1 MGMDVDY
8 LAAMQAID
16 ELKKIVCDTEHGKR
30 SEIADGIIEFVRR
43 VKEEY
48 GESTEPAIFKPA
60 AMLGLSDEE
69 VLDAEKERLTV
80 TISGAVNSGKS
91 SLLYL
96 LKEGIKESGFEVEFD
111 GGLDF
116 KDEKQFDVKMAD
128 KVSKNSDY
136 LKECRV
142 IVFRETQLQKTP
154 SAKGQLI
161 TVEDFD
167 FNSWGHMHDCIET
180 VSGVDS
186 QLEQLVDV
194 FNSLPVGLK
203 NEALEWGMND
213 TLWRDKFIEWYKE
226 KLESQ
231 PVE

>member
-1 MGMDVDY
+1 MDVDY
-8 LAAMQAID
+8 LAAMQAIK
-16 ELKKIVCDTEHGKR
+16 ELEGIVLNTEHGQRK
-30 SEIADGIIEFVRR
+30 EIADGIIEFVRR

-48 GESTEPAIFKPA
+48 GKAATPPIFKPA
-60 AMLGLSDEE
+60 AMLGLSEE
-69 VLDAEKERLTV
+69 EELDMEQERLTV
-80 TISGAVNSGKS
+80 TVSGAVNSGKS

-96 LKEGIKESGFEVEFD
+96 LKKSIKDVGFEVEFD

-116 KDEKQFDVKMAD
+116 KDEKSFDAKMAD

-142 IVFRETQLQKTP
+142 VVFRETQLQKTP
-154 SAKGQLI
+154 SVNGQLI

-167 FNSWGHMHDCIET
+167 FNSWGHMHDCIQN

-186 QLEQLVDV
+186 QIEQLVEV
-194 FNSLPVGLK
+194 FNSLPFGLK

-213 TLWRDKFIEWYKE
+213 TLWREKFVEWYKE

>member
-1 MGMDVDY
+1 
-8 LAAMQAID
+8 
-16 ELKKIVCDTEHGKR
+16 
-30 SEIADGIIEFVRR
+30 
-43 VKEEY
+43 
-48 GESTEPAIFKPA
+48 
-60 AMLGLSDEE
+60 
-69 VLDAEKERLTV
+69 
-80 TISGAVNSGKS
+80 
-91 SLLYL
+91 LYL
-96 LKEGIKESGFEVEFD
+96 LKKSVRDSGFEVEFD

-154 SAKGQLI
+154 SIKSQSIA
-161 TVEDFD
+161 VEDFD

-180 VSGVDS
+180 VSGVHS
-186 QLEQLVDV
+186 QIEQLVSV
-194 FNSLPVGLK
+194 FNSLPDDLK

-213 TLWRDKFIEWYKE
+213 TLWRDKFIKWYKE
-226 KLESQ
+226 KMESQ

>member
-96 LKEGIKESGFEVEFD
+96 LKEGIKESGFEVKFD

-116 KDEKQFDVKMAD
+116 SDEQEFDSNMEKKIDSTLGKLVH
-128 KVSKNSDY
+128 ST
-136 LKECRV
+136 V
-142 IVFRETQLQKTP
+142 IVFREMQLQKAA
-154 SAKGQLI
+154 SAKGQVI

-167 FNSWGHMHDCIET
+167 FNSWGHMYDCINS
-180 VSGVDS
+180 VSGIDCQV
-186 QLEQLVDV
+186 EQLVDI
-194 FNSLPVGLK
+194 FNSMPVGLK

-213 TLWRDKFIEWYKE
+213 TLWRDKFIKWYKE
-226 KLESQ
+226 KMESQ

>member
-80 TISGAVNSGKS
+80 TVSGAVNSGKS

-96 LKEGIKESGFEVEFD
+96 LKEGIKESGFEVKFD

-116 KDEKQFDVKMAD
+116 KDEQEFDSHMEKKIDTTLGKLVH
-128 KVSKNSDY
+128 ST
-136 LKECRV
+136 V
-142 IVFRETQLQKTP
+142 IVFREMQLQKMA

-186 QLEQLVDV
+186 QLEQLVSV
-194 FNSLPVGLK
+194 FNSLPDNLK

-213 TLWRDKFIEWYKE
+213 TLWRDKFINWYKE